1 MLLQN
6 ENLLSDDI
14 SLTFYYKTNC
24 AELFF
29 VWEESLRFG
38 FAFKRWVTLKIVVI
52 KQGLYDLPMVS
63 KLSIHLRI
71 ILPNQARQLK
81 KQKNIGQE
89 IVKRMGIYEKGYLQ
103 KPMKTKNEIVNTRH
117 VHRTTMLAHLLN
129 TLSKHS

>member
-1 MLLQN
+1 MRLEN

-14 SLTFYYKTNC
+14 CLTFYDKTNC
-24 AELFF
+24 AKLFF

-52 KQGLYDLPMVS
+52 KQGLYNLPMVS

-71 ILPNQARQLK
+71 ILPNQVRQLK

-89 IVKRMGIYEKGYLQ
+89 IVEHIGILWKRVLT
-103 KPMKTKNEIVNTRH
+103 KTDEN
-117 VHRTTMLAHLLN
+117 
-129 TLSKHS
+129 